1 MKFLTINM
9 TEMAKI
15 PAVVQAS
22 DKVWAT
28 PPAGIKVEASYVCL
42 GMPFD
47 GIPPNTMVSFSIVE
61 AESAEA
67 IAAVSYPTML
77 AGATIHNRRTEDQF
91 VSPPNRKSFHVS
103 AIVVRLDRKYF
114 SEPM

>member
-9 TEMAKI
+9 TEVAKI
-15 PAVVQAS
+15 PAVIQAS

-28 PPAGIKVEASYVCL
+28 PPPGIKVEASYVCL
-42 GMPFD
+42 GTPFP
-47 GIPPNTMVSFSIVE
+47 GVPPNTMVSFSIVE

-77 AGATIHNRRTEDQF
+77 AGATIHRVPILEMP
-91 VSPPNRKSFHVS
+91 VGAMGKEEK
-103 AIVVRLDRKYF
+103 KYRG
-114 SEPM
+114 